1 MADSNDSL
9 DKLEHKLLKAVDL
22 FKQTHAEKRALQQEV
37 ERLRAEVKDRPK
49 RLETLERDLQLLKRE
64 RDDVRTRI
72 EKLIEQIEAL
82 TNADGEG

>member
-1 MADSNDSL
+1 MADPNDL
-9 DKLEHKLLKAVDL
+9 LEKLEQKLLKAVDL
-22 FKQTHAEKRALQQEV
+22 FKETHAEKRALQQEV

-49 RLETLERDLQLLKRE
+49 RLESLERDLQLLKRE

-72 EKLIEQIEAL
+72 EKLLEKIEAL

>member
-9 DKLEHKLLKAVDL
+9 DKLEYKLLKAVDL

-49 RLETLERDLQLLKRE
+49 RLESLERDLQLLKRE